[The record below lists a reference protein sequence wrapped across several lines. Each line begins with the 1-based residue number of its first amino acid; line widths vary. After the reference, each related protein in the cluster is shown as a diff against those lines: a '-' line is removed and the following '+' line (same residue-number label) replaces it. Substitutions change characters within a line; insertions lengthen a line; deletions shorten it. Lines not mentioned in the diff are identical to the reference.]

1 MKEKKKISPRTDVL
15 LKHFSTFH
23 VGGRAEYFVEAF
35 SKEEVREALL
45 WAKAQGCAW
54 RVIGSGSN
62 ILFADEMVSGLTIQN
77 RIEGIEH
84 EVCEE
89 GVRLTAGAGVILDD
103 LVFYACEGGWW
114 GMENLS
120 AIPGTVGATPVQ
132 NVGAYGVEVA
142 QKISSIDAYDI
153 IDDAYVT
160 LEPRECAFGYRDSLF
175 KQNPQRYVIL
185 AVCFTLSKQHAS
197 YIEYRDLQEYF
208 KENDSAALT
217 PNMVRAAVTAIRSK
231 KFPDWKKIGTLGSF
245 FKNPIISR
253 AHYELLREKYPLMPV
268 YDNGAAGVKIPL
280 GWVLDHV
287 CGVRG
292 KREGDVATYDAQALV
307 IVNYGNATAEET
319 LAFADSIMRTV
330 KEKTEIDIEKE
341 ITFVK

>member
-23 VGGRAEYFVEAF
+23 VGGRAEYFVEVF
-35 SKEEVREALL
+35 SKEEVREAVL
-45 WAKAQGCAW
+45 WAKTQGCAW

-62 ILFADEMVSGLTIQN
+62 ILFADDVVSGLTIQN
-77 RIEGIEH
+77 RIEGVEY
-84 EVCEE
+84 EMCEE

-103 LVFYACEGGWW
+103 LVSYACEGGWW

-142 QKISSIDAYDI
+142 EKIAYIEVYDTI
-153 IDDAYVT
+153 EDSYIT
-160 LEPRECAFGYRDSLF
+160 LEPHECAFGYRDSLF
-175 KQNPQRYVIL
+175 KQKPQRYVIL
-185 AVCFTLSKQHAS
+185 TVCFVLAS
-197 YIEYRDLQEYF
+197 HSTPCMEYRDLKEYF
-208 KENDSAALT
+208 KESDSAVLT
-217 PNMVRAAVTAIRSK
+217 PCAVRAAVTLIRSK

-253 AHYELLREKYPLMPV
+253 AHYELLREKYPLMPAH
-268 YDNGAAGVKIPL
+268 DSGAADVKIPL

-319 LAFADSIMRTV
+319 LAFAKKIMRTV
-330 KEKTEIDIEKE
+330 KEKTDIDVEKE
-341 ITFVK
+341 ITFVE